1 MKGKKFLDL
10 NFQKN
15 WSIGASLFIVL
26 AEHRIES
33 LDIHHSK
40 VVHDKKLSGRF
51 VGEMSGHNVVVDT
64 KSRVTQK
71 LVKICMLISHGLL
84 LASVSRIFPHVRMR
98 ARVRWRLSAKNLS
111 ARFALY

>member
-51 VGEMSGHNVVVDT
+51 VGEMSGQNVVVAT
-64 KSRVTQK
+64 ESRVLQH
-71 LVKICMLISHGLL
+71 LVN
-84 LASVSRIFPHVRMR
+84 IF
-98 ARVRWRLSAKNLS
+98 RLSIHG
-111 ARFALY
+111 